1 MASGRA
7 GETRSTDGGGRSG
20 GGPRSRSGENDD
32 GQEGGK
38 SFSGFEKS
46 LLKGSA
52 GGGVEMKRG
61 KAGEGTQTRLH
72 FPFFPGRLKYSDEE
86 EGKRGRPRVLNCKRG
101 LTPSYNKA

>member
-7 GETRSTDGGGRSG
+7 GETRSTDGEEEVE
-20 GGPRSRSGENDD
+20 GGPRSRSRENDD

-52 GGGVEMKRG
+52 GEGGV
-61 KAGEGTQTRLH
+61 
-72 FPFFPGRLKYSDEE
+72 
-86 EGKRGRPRVLNCKRG
+86 
-101 LTPSYNKA
+101 